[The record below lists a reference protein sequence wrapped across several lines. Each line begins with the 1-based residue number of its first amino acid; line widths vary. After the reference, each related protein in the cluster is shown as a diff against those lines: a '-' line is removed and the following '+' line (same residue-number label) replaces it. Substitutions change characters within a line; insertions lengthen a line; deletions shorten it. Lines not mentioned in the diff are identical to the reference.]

1 MEFAEHSSHDS
12 GSQVLSEQE
21 KYRKAFKVAQ
31 SLAQKVS
38 CLGMCDFEEG
48 LTVLN
53 SVASLWN
60 EDKKVLIREKEDG
73 MFMIIM

>member
-12 GSQVLSEQE
+12 GSRVLSEQE

-38 CLGMCDFEEG
+38 CLRMRDFEEG
-48 LTVLN
+48 LAVLN
-53 SVASLWN
+53 SVASLWD
-60 EDKKVLIREKEDG
+60 EGKKVIIREKEDG
-73 MFMIIM
+73 MFMKIT